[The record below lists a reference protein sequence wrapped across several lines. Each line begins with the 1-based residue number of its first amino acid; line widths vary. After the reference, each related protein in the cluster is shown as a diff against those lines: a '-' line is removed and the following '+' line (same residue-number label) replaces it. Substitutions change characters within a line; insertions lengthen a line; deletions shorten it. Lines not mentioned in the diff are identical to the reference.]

1 MRVNYDVYG
10 GIPLNNPVV
19 YEYYKPKNA
28 GKRLLDSGLD
38 GLSVL
43 PLIPAAGPARAL
55 SAPVLAARVPNPI
68 GVFSNFLRRGER
80 GQDLFGATVSEFR
93 LFHSEAEIVNSP
105 GYNSVRCLSDSELLD
120 AARRPADGRHIKVS
134 SETGQLMDGNTRIYE
149 LQRRGMGGEEVP
161 FETYTPPNNSQ
172 FFFDQ

>member
-38 GLSVL
+38 GLIIL

-55 SAPVLAARVPNPI
+55 TGPILAAKLP
-68 GVFSNFLRRGER
+68 SNIIPSIARQFRNFECMDCVDAIVTTLQKEGINGQILDMVTSSDKGLSANIWSDTAGKLISTNGKHRTVLVGEKVYDNVHPD
-80 GQDLFGATVSEFR
+80 GINYGDWLND
-93 LFHSEAEIVNSP
+93 FHTPAAGGLKVNSI
-105 GYNSVRCLSDSELLD
+105 D
-120 AARRPADGRHIKVS
+120 
-134 SETGQLMDGNTRIYE
+134 
-149 LQRRGMGGEEVP
+149 
-161 FETYTPPNNSQ
+161 F
-172 FFFDQ
+172 